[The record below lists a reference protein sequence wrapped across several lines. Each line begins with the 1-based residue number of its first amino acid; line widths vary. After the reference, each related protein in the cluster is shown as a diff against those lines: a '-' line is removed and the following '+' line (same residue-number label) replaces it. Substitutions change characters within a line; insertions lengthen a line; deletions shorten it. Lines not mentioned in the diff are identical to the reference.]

1 MADVFISYKRRIR
14 PRVAELAEVLERLKV
29 SVWFDVEIE
38 PGKSFGAVINRE
50 LGDAKCVLVCW
61 TPDAFA
67 PEHGDDISWVEA
79 EATMGRDRKVLVPVL
94 LEQTLLNA
102 PWNMLQT
109 ENLTEWTPGATPTGA
124 WLGALAGIG
133 KLVDR
138 PGLADYVR
146 ASASSSADDLTR
158 WAQTYPDDPLA
169 AGVWERIT
177 ELEVSAARERVMQSR
192 TAKPAPTPAPAP
204 PPRTTPWPQQAAP
217 AQPQVAPQPVTATA
231 PTPGQPRK
239 LIWWQILVLILLFGL
254 GGFFLL
260 LDLAILLGIG
270 LGSGSLAALIFYL
283 VLGVPPI
290 WLGFFLRRKWTRAA

>member
-14 PRVAELAEVLERLKV
+14 PRVAELAETLERLKV

-50 LGDAKCVLVCW
+50 LADAKCVLVCW

-94 LEQTLLNA
+94 FEQTILNA

-109 ENLTEWTPGATPTGA
+109 EILTEWTPDAAPTGA

-133 KLVDR
+133 KLVGR

-146 ASASSSADDLTR
+146 AIAANSPADLTR
-158 WAQTYPDDPLA
+158 WAQSYPDDPLV
-169 AGVWERIT
+169 AGVWDKIT
-177 ELEVSAARERVMQSR
+177 ELEVAAARDRVTASR
-192 TAKPAPTPAPAP
+192 SAKPTPAPEPVRVAG
-204 PPRTTPWPQQAAP
+204 PPRYEAPSQPQPQASYAAMAP
-217 AQPQVAPQPVTATA
+217 A
-231 PTPGQPRK
+231 GRRRMS
-239 LIWWQILVLILLFGL
+239 WWQLVIVIVLFAL
-254 GGFFLL
+254 GCV
-260 LDLAILLGIG
+260 
-270 LGSGSLAALIFYL
+270 SLAFAGLVTFAGSSYYAAMIFYL
-283 VLGVPPI
+283 AIGIPLVGLG
-290 WLGFFLRRKWTRAA
+290 WFLRRQWSRAA